1 MCEGNANTGSQ
12 STSATFAVLLGTDV
26 DSFSLN
32 CVFIEYSL
40 FSGHVGYLE
49 RTRAG
54 GGGGTSFFIHFRR
67 TTHFD
72 TVRLLQKKVKSKV
85 NGDFGEGMN

>member
-1 MCEGNANTGSQ
+1 M
-12 STSATFAVLLGTDV
+12 
-26 DSFSLN
+26 
-32 CVFIEYSL
+32 
-40 FSGHVGYLE
+40 
-49 RTRAG
+49 
-54 GGGGTSFFIHFRR
+54 GGTSFFIHFRR